1 MRIPKSILLGISLL
15 WYPVTAPAQTTHGF
29 LLVANKG
36 DQTLSVFDPDSG
48 QQLATV
54 PVGGI
59 TGHEVAAS
67 PDGKTAWVPIY
78 GNSGVG
84 LPGTDGTTIS
94 VIDLNTRKQTASIDL
109 KRPSRPHCAVV
120 NPKDGK
126 LYVTTEITQ
135 SLTVIDPARN
145 TIVETIPTGAQ
156 ESHMLAISSDG
167 KRGYT
172 ANVGPGTVSFI
183 DLESKKVVTQI
194 AVAKKIQRIAI
205 SPDDRWVFTAD
216 QTKPELAVID
226 TQTNTVKTRIPLPST
241 GYGMATTHDGKWL
254 LVALPASDS
263 VAVIDLK
270 TMDLKTSD
278 LKTMKVAKTISV
290 PAAPQEILIRPDDR
304 VAYVSCDQSKQ
315 VVALDREDFKVTKT
329 FNAGAGADGLAWA
342 KRP

>member
-1 MRIPKSILLGISLL
+1 MRILRSILLALSLL
-15 WYPVTAPAQTTHGF
+15 WYPMTSPAQTAHGL

-36 DQTLSVFDPDSG
+36 EHTLSIFDPDSG
-48 QQLATV
+48 QQLASV

-94 VIDLNTRKQTASIDL
+94 VIDLNARKQTGTIDL
-109 KRPSRPHCAVV
+109 AKPSRPHCAVF

-145 TIVETIPTGAQ
+145 AIVGTVPTGAQ

-172 ANVGPGTVSFI
+172 ANVGPGTVSVI
-183 DLESKKVVTQI
+183 DLQKKEVLARI
-194 AVAKKIQRIAI
+194 DVAKKIQRIAI
-205 SPDDRWVFTAD
+205 SQDDRWVFTAD
-216 QTKPELAVID
+216 QAKPELAVID
-226 TQTNTVKTRIPLPST
+226 TQTNTVKTRIPLAAS
-241 GYGMATTHDGKWL
+241 GYGMAATYDGKWL
-254 LVALPASDS
+254 LVALPGSNS
-263 VAVIDLK
+263 VSLI
-270 TMDLKTSD
+270 D
-278 LKTMKVAKTISV
+278 LKTMKVEKTISV

-315 VVALDREDFKVTKT
+315 VVAIDLGTFKVTKT

-342 KRP
+342 GRP